1 MKKHHKF
8 THTTVEHHKDGSHT
22 VTHHHE
28 DGSKHDVKGA
38 VGDHDAMMD
47 HMMDH
52 TAPPSADMAA
62 ADQGQHG
69 IPPAAASAA
78 GIPPA
83 AAGAPPVAG
92 A

>member
-1 MKKHHKF
+1 MAKKHHKF
-8 THTTVEHHKDGSHT
+8 THSTVEHHKDGSHT

-28 DGSKHDVKGA
+28 SGKPEDDVKGA
-38 VGDHDAMMD
+38 VGDHDSMMD
-47 HMMDH
+47 HMMQH

-69 IPPAAASAA
+69 IPPAAAGAA
-78 GIPPA
+78 GIP
-83 AAGAPPVAG
+83 AGAAPVAG

>member
-1 MKKHHKF
+1 MKKHHHF
-8 THTTVEHHKDGSHT
+8 SDTHIQHHADGSHT
-22 VTHHHE
+22 IHHKHE
-28 DGSKHDVKGA
+28 SDSSKDVKHA
-38 VGDHDAMMD
+38 VGDHDSMMD
-47 HMMDH
+47 SHMQN

>member
-8 THTTVEHHKDGSHT
+8 SHTTTEHHKDGSHT

-28 DGSKHDVKGA
+28 DGADKDVKHA
-38 VGDHDAMMD
+38 VGSHDEMID
-47 HMMDH
+47 SHMMH
-52 TAPPSADMAA
+52 TAPPSADMQA

-69 IPPAAASAA
+69 IPPEAASAA

-83 AAGAPPVAG
+83 GAAPAPVAG